1 MPTFARSAAI
11 ASPISF
17 GFGKYGRERDMY
29 QKTSGSFL
37 PSSHVMSD
45 RPCAEPGLAEQR
57 LRLRLGLYS

>member
-1 MPTFARSAAI
+1 M

-37 PSSHVMSD
+37 PSSQVISLK
-45 RPCAEPGLAEQR
+45 PFGKPGLLQEV
-57 LRLRLGLYS
+57 LRLAGLYS

>member
-1 MPTFARSAAI
+1 MPTLARSAAI
-11 ASPISF
+11 ASAISF

-45 RPCAEPGLAEQR
+45 SPGTCPASRSSACAWP
-57 LRLRLGLYS
+57 GLYS